1 MEALRRPPF
10 DTLPGVSTQVVT
22 EVLVEARENGHE
34 QPTLGCGIIQRTVN
48 GGQNHTMLGEDGDGV
63 QGDPSIASPSVGR
76 MDGNHVE
83 DIFSRLRK
91 KGVSVKLPCKLSP
104 QLDDI

>member
-83 DIFSRLRK
+83 DIFR
-91 KGVSVKLPCKLSP
+91 GIV
-104 QLDDI
+104 